1 MNDLLRFV
9 ATSTKRVLPV
19 AMAVFFLAA
28 CRTMPVSYSGGMV
41 PSSKQVPLVESG
53 LRSGQY
59 NTEDL
64 RIDYEYSRSGSKL
77 SISGSIYFEDRI
89 IYSFLRIEQ
98 FHADLIFVDAGGR
111 ALEAQGLTTSS
122 FSKSDSGLTFSRD
135 VVIPANAASLS
146 FSYSG
151 TAKSGDRDRGEGSG
165 MYFSDY
171 PAR

>member
-1 MNDLLRFV
+1 MKDLWRFV
-9 ATSTKRVLPV
+9 ATNDRRMLPV
-19 AMAVFFLAA
+19 VMAIFFLTA
-28 CRTMPVSYSGGMV
+28 CQTMPVSFSGGMV

-64 RIDYEYSRSGSKL
+64 RIDYEYSRSGNKL
-77 SISGSIYFEDRI
+77 SISGSIYFADRI
-89 IYSFLRIEQ
+89 INSFLRIEQ

-111 ALEAQGLTTSS
+111 ALEAQGLTSSS
-122 FSKSDSGLTFSRD
+122 FSKSDGGLTFSRD
-135 VVIPANAASLS
+135 VAIPVNAASLS

-151 TAKSGDRDRGEGSG
+151 TAKSGHRDSGVGGG

-171 PAR
+171 PAP

>member
-1 MNDLLRFV
+1 V
-9 ATSTKRVLPV
+9 
-19 AMAVFFLAA
+19 
-28 CRTMPVSYSGGMV
+28 YS
-41 PSSKQVPLVESG
+41 
-53 LRSGQY
+53 
-59 NTEDL
+59 TEDL
-64 RIDYEYSRSGSKL
+64 RIDYEYSRSGNKL

-89 IYSFLRIEQ
+89 IYSFFRIEQ

-122 FSKSDSGLTFSRD
+122 FSKADSGLTFSRD

-151 TAKSGDRDRGEGSG
+151 TAKSGRRERGAGNG

>member
-1 MNDLLRFV
+1 MNDLWGLV
-9 ATSTKRVLPV
+9 APNAKRILPV
-19 AMAVFFLAA
+19 AMAVFLLAG
-28 CRTMPVSYSGGMV
+28 CQTMPVSYSGGMV
-41 PSSKQVPLVESG
+41 PTSKQVPLVESG
-53 LRSGQY
+53 ARSGQY

-64 RIDYEYSRSGSKL
+64 RIDYEYSRSGNKL

-122 FSKSDSGLTFSRD
+122 FSKADSGLTFSRD
-135 VVIPANAASLS
+135 VAIPANAASLS

-151 TAKSGDRDRGEGSG
+151 TAKSGHRDRGAGGG